1 MIMVGKKKNKFNL
14 RKQYLDAW
22 NYIKECSRFIWIIIA
37 IFFIFGLIGFFSPTP
52 VLVEEKILEF
62 ISDLLDKTEGLS
74 SGEMIWFIFSN
85 NIQSSF
91 FGLILGIFF
100 GIFPLF
106 VSLLNGYLLGFVA
119 EKSVEAAGVLSLW
132 RILPHGVFELTAVFI
147 SLGMGLKLGTFI
159 FVGEKI
165 KSFKRF
171 LYESINVFI
180 FVVFPLLVLAA
191 IIEGLLITLLR

>member
-1 MIMVGKKKNKFNL
+1 M
-14 RKQYLDAW
+14 
-22 NYIKECSRFIWIIIA
+22 
-37 IFFIFGLIGFFSPTP
+37 
-52 VLVEEKILEF
+52 
-62 ISDLLDKTEGLS
+62 
-74 SGEMIWFIFSN
+74 
-85 NIQSSF
+85 
-91 FGLILGIFF
+91 
-100 GIFPLF
+100 
-106 VSLLNGYLLGFVA
+106 GFVA
-119 EKSVEAAGVLSLW
+119 EESVEAAGVLSLW